1 MNVSKIDIVYIASD
15 LYQHGISAFNLSMAM
30 TNAAA
35 AADAAGAAAAVNC
48 PGGALRLTD

>member
-1 MNVSKIDIVYIASD
+1 MNVYKIDIVYMACD

-35 AADAAGAAAAVNC
+35 AADAAATAAVNC
-48 PGGALRLTD
+48 PGRALRLTD

>member
-1 MNVSKIDIVYIASD
+1 MNVYKIDIVYIASD

-35 AADAAGAAAAVNC
+35 AADAAVNC